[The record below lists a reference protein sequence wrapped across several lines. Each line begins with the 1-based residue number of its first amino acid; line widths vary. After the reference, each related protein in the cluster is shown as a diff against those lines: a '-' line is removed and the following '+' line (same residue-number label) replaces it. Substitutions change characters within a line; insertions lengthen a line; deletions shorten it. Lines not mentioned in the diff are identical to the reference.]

1 MSVHR
6 LTHVTLATP
15 DAAAATAFYTE
26 FGLTPTGEGTFAT
39 VDGGEQLRL
48 AEGAHRRVLEL
59 GLGVAASDDLDV
71 LVSRLR
77 AIGAPADR
85 EGDTLR
91 THDPVTDVDVVVT
104 VAPGIESTPRTR
116 GAANFPGATTRH
128 TARAEAIDRETPVRP
143 RKLGHVVIG
152 SADHT
157 ATQRLFTDGLGFA
170 ISDEIPGFAAF
181 LRCSTDHHNVL
192 VQDAPV
198 TYVHHTSWQV
208 DDVDE
213 IGRGAQTMLDGDAGR
228 HVWGL
233 GRHYLGSNYFWYL
246 RDPGGTFAEYYADL
260 DVIEDATAWEPRAL
274 TDARA
279 LYAWGPPPP
288 IEFIA
293 PDDLGSLV

>member
-1 MSVHR
+1 MGLHR

-15 DAAAATAFYTE
+15 DAAAATDFYTQ
-26 FGLTPTGEGTFAT
+26 FGLTPTVAGRFAT

-48 AEGAHRRVLEL
+48 EEDAHRRVLEL
-59 GLGVAASDDLDV
+59 GLGVESSDDLDA
-71 LVSRLR
+71 LAASLR
-77 AIGAPADR
+77 TIDAPADR
-85 EGDTLR
+85 DGDTLR
-91 THDPVTDVDVVVT
+91 SHDPVTGLDVVVT
-104 VAPGIESTPRTR
+104 VAPRIECAPSPT
-116 GAANFPGATTRH
+116 GAVNAPGATTRH
-128 TARAEAIDRETPVRP
+128 TERAEAVDRDAPVRP

-152 SADHT
+152 STDHA
-157 ATQRLFTDGLGFA
+157 ATQRLFTEGLGLA
-170 ISDEIPGFAAF
+170 VSDEITGVAAF

-198 TYVHHTSWQV
+198 TYVHHTSWHV

-213 IGRGAQTMLDGDAGR
+213 IGRGACTMLDGDPNR

-260 DVIEDATAWEPRAL
+260 DVIDDPARWEPRAL
-274 TDARA
+274 ADSRA

-293 PDDLGSLV
+293 PDDLATLS

>member
-1 MSVHR
+1 MGLHR
-6 LTHVTLATP
+6 LTHVTLASP
-15 DAAAATAFYTE
+15 DAAAASDFYTE
-26 FGLTPTGEGTFAT
+26 FGLAPTGAGTFAT

-48 AEGAHRRVLEL
+48 EEGAHRRVLEL
-59 GLGVAASDDLDV
+59 GLGVGTPHDLDG
-71 LVSRLR
+71 LADRLR
-77 AIGAPADR
+77 AVDAAADR
-85 EGDTLR
+85 DGDTLR
-91 THDPVTDVDVVVT
+91 THDPATGLAVVVT
-104 VAPGIESTPRTR
+104 VAPPIESTPRPT
-116 GAANFPGATTRH
+116 GDANAPGATTRH
-128 TARAEAIDRETPVRP
+128 TERAEAIDREQPVRP

-152 SADHT
+152 SPDHT
-157 ATQRLFTDGLGFA
+157 ATQRLFTDGLGLA
-170 ISDEIPGFAAF
+170 ISDEIPGVAAF

-213 IGRGAQTMLDGDAGR
+213 IGRGARTMLDGDPGR

-260 DVIEDATAWEPRAL
+260 DVIDDPAKWEPRAL

-288 IEFIA
+288 LEFIA
-293 PDDLGSLV
+293 PDDLASLA

>member
-1 MSVHR
+1 MALHR

-15 DAAAATAFYTE
+15 DAAAAAAFYTE
-26 FGLTPTGEGTFAT
+26 FGLVPTGEGTFAT
-39 VDGGEQLRL
+39 GDGGEQLRL
-48 AEGAHRRVLEL
+48 TEDAHRRVVEL
-59 GLGVAASDDLDV
+59 GLGVADAGDLDA
-71 LVSRLR
+71 LGERLR
-77 AIGAPADR
+77 AIDAAADR
-85 EGDTLR
+85 DGDTLR
-91 THDPVTDVDVVVT
+91 SHDPITGLEVVVT
-104 VAPGIESTPRTR
+104 VAPRIESAPRAA
-116 GAANFPGATTRH
+116 GAVNAPGATTRH
-128 TARAEAIDRETPVRP
+128 TERAEPVDREAPVRP

-152 SADHT
+152 SPDHAT
-157 ATQRLFTDGLGFA
+157 TQRLFTEGLGFA
-170 ISDEIPGFAAF
+170 TSDEIPGVAAF

-213 IGRGAQTMLDGDAGR
+213 IGRGARTLLDGDPDR

-260 DVIEDATAWEPRAL
+260 DVIDDPDAWEPRAL

-293 PDDLGSLV
+293 PDDLASLA

>member
-1 MSVHR
+1 MGLHR

-15 DAAAATAFYTE
+15 DAAAAADFYTE
-26 FGLTPTGEGTFAT
+26 FGLAPTGEGSFAT

-59 GLGVAASDDLDV
+59 GLGVGIGDDLDE
-71 LVSRLR
+71 LASRLR
-77 AIGAPADR
+77 SIDAAADR
-85 EGDTLR
+85 TGDMLR
-91 THDPVTDVDVVVT
+91 THDPVTDLDVVVT
-104 VAPGIESTPRTR
+104 VAPRIESAPRPT
-116 GAANFPGATTRH
+116 GAVNAPGATTRH
-128 TARAEAIDRETPVRP
+128 TERAEPIDRETSVRP

-152 SADHT
+152 STDRGP
-157 ATQRLFTDGLGFA
+157 TQRLFTEGLGLA
-170 ISDEIPGFAAF
+170 ISDEIPGVAAF

-213 IGRGAQTMLDGDAGR
+213 IGRGARHLLDGDPQR

-260 DVIEDATAWEPRAL
+260 DVIDDPDAWEPRAL

-288 IEFIA
+288 LEFIA
-293 PDDLGSLV
+293 PDDLGSLA